1 MADSNDRRRYV
12 FRNRRADLFVAACV
26 LAFLLAGS
34 FILRVY
40 YRITVYEIEVVEVAA
55 DGSGMRLATPESI
68 SRLRLWHLS
77 AAEVLDTLESQLEL
91 LHEQEPWRQS
101 ILNGSRF
108 EWTVRY
114 SFNSPDLDQRHVFAY
129 PGAAVEAR

>member
-1 MADSNDRRRYV
+1 MANSNDRLFYV
-12 FRNRRADLFVAACV
+12 FGNRRRDLFVAACV

-34 FILRVY
+34 FIMRVY
-40 YRITVYEIEVVEVAA
+40 YRITMYEIEVVEVAA
-55 DGSGMRLATPESI
+55 DGSRMPLATPESI

-77 AAEVLDTLESQLEL
+77 APEVLDTLDSQLDL

-108 EWTVRY
+108 EWAVRY
-114 SFNSPDLDQRHVFAY
+114 SFNSPDLDQRRVFTY
-129 PGAAVEAR
+129 PGATVEAR